1 MSGSATDSPT
11 AFDAAKWMTERNSCL
26 QVAAVDLLEG
36 HFGARD
42 AADALHG
49 LKVGV
54 REVVGDHHIESGLDQ
69 LDGRVRSDVSG
80 AARYQYC
87 FFHKAMSF
95 EFLNF

>member
-1 MSGSATDSPT
+1 MASHEGFGRLPTIEVGSATAEASEI
-11 AFDAAKWMTERNSCL
+11 AARAL
-26 QVAAVDLLEG
+26 D
-36 HFGARD
+36 
-42 AADALHG
+42 LHG